1 MSFLFSSDKIISF
14 ILARFA
20 ANIFS
25 FMPPTGST
33 RPLNVISQVMA
44 RFGRTLRWVNE
55 DAIEVTIVIPA
66 EGPSLGIAPSGT

>member
-1 MSFLFSSDKIISF
+1 
-14 ILARFA
+14 
-20 ANIFS
+20 
-25 FMPPTGST
+25 MPPTGST
-33 RPLNVISQVMA
+33 RPLNVISPVMA